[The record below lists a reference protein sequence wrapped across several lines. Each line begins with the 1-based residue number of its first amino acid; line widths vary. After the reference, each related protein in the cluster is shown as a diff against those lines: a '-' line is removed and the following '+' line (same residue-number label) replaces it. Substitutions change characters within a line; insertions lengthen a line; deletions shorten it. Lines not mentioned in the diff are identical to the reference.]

1 MWFDQSMKCSKKA
14 FCLFFPLL
22 GLIAVFQYGCGVFSN
37 PPEHAGHI
45 PADAWLVASG
55 LPATLM
61 ENAGY
66 EELMKKFL
74 GSTAYGEMS
83 EKEQALFKLFKFDDL
98 EKTGIALSEPAYF
111 YVSGNPDEG
120 GSIGFTFLLDD
131 GEAFAELMN
140 GIVNHDKKDG
150 TASLN
155 VSSEDGISKISEKGD
170 RVVFL
175 YNEEKFLFTYGNSN
189 PKKLFK
195 EPNDFEVLPLSI
207 QNHLQRSSQ
216 LGVAVDYD
224 NMLVMGAELSS
235 KEAAVFASMLNLF
248 DGGGA
253 ALELDSDD
261 GSIEVSG
268 FVSYG
273 ESSEMGQMFGDS
285 VDSDLLEVIPEQA
298 IAAISMSLN
307 LKGFVETTLEEIG
320 KDLPSDGFP
329 KNGSF
334 VIPGMNFNI
343 DDFVE
348 AIPGDFAV
356 GLTGVNPSN
365 RDNPF
370 EFVAALKTADAD
382 SKEYKRVISDGILE
396 EVEGVLK
403 LIGVF
408 IEEKENLLLVGTAKN
423 KSILRE
429 AEAKDPI
436 SGDKEDILS
445 VGYLGFW
452 LDANQLIDSLAI
464 DQSELRDEEKLM
476 LSGAKKLGLLSA
488 TNEKANGGEISTV
501 RLTFQDDDRNGFG
514 QIVDFLAE
522 VIEQESIDR
531 KRRREEWEKEYGEDA
546 SN

>member
-1 MWFDQSMKCSKKA
+1 MWFYQLMKYSKKSA
-14 FCLFFPLL
+14 LLIFPLL
-22 GLIAVFQYGCGVFSN
+22 GLIAFFQYGCGVFSS

-55 LPATLM
+55 LPGTLM

-66 EELMKKFL
+66 EELMKEFL
-74 GSTAYGEMS
+74 GSTAYKEMS
-83 EKEQALFKLFKFDDL
+83 DKEQALFELFKLDDL

-120 GSIGFTFLLDD
+120 GSVGLTFLLDD

-140 GIVNHDKKDG
+140 GIVSHDKKDG
-150 TASLN
+150 TTSLT
-155 VSSEDGISKISEKGD
+155 VSSEDGVNKISEKGD
-170 RVVFL
+170 RLVFL
-175 YNEEKFLFTYGNSN
+175 YNKDKFLFTYGNSN

-195 EPNDFEVLPLSI
+195 EPNDFHVLPLSI
-207 QNHLQRSSQ
+207 QNHIDRASQ

-224 NMLVMGAELSS
+224 NMHVMGEELASR
-235 KEAAVFASMLNLF
+235 EAAVFTSVLDLF
-248 DGGGA
+248 DGGGG
-253 ALELDSDD
+253 ALELNSDD
-261 GSIEVSG
+261 GSIELSG

-273 ESSEMGQMFGDS
+273 ENSEMGEMFGES
-285 VDSDLLEVIPEQA
+285 VDSELLEVIPEKA
-298 IAAISMSLN
+298 IAALAMSLN
-307 LKGFVETTLEEIG
+307 LKGLVETALEEVG
-320 KDLPSDGFP
+320 KDIPWDGFP

-334 VIPGMNFNI
+334 VIPRMNFNI

-365 RDNPF
+365 KDNPF
-370 EFVAALKTADAD
+370 EFVLALKTADAD

-396 EVEGVLK
+396 QVEGALK

-408 IEEKENLLLVGTAKN
+408 VEEKENLLLVGTAKN
-423 KSILRE
+423 RSILRQAE
-429 AEAKDPI
+429 AEDSI

-445 VGYLGFW
+445 TGYLGFW
-452 LDANQLIDSLAI
+452 LDVNQLIDSLAI

-476 LSGAKKLGLLSA
+476 LSGGKKLELLSA
-488 TNEKANGGEISTV
+488 TNEKASGGEISTV

-514 QIVDFLAE
+514 QVVDFFAE

-531 KRRREEWEKEYGEDA
+531 MRRREEWEREYEADA

>member
-1 MWFDQSMKCSKKA
+1 MKYNKKA
-14 FCLFFPLL
+14 SWLFFPLL
-22 GLIAVFQYGCGVFSN
+22 GLIAVFQYGCGVFSS

-66 EELMKKFL
+66 EELMKEFL

-98 EKTGIALSEPAYF
+98 EQTGIALSEPAYF

-120 GSIGFTFLLDD
+120 GSVGLTFLLED

-150 TASLN
+150 TTSLD
-155 VSSEDGISKISEKGD
+155 VSSEDGVSKISEKGD

-175 YNEEKFLFTYGNSN
+175 YNEEKFLFTYRNKN
-189 PKKLFK
+189 PEKLFK
-195 EPNDFEVLPLSI
+195 EPNDLQVLPLSI

-224 NMLVMGAELSS
+224 NMLVMGEELSS
-235 KEAAVFASMLNLF
+235 RQAAVFASMLDLF

-253 ALELDSDD
+253 ALELNSDD

-273 ESSEMGQMFGDS
+273 ENSEMGQAFGDS
-285 VDSDLLEVIPEQA
+285 VDSDLLQVIPEEA
-298 IAAISMSLN
+298 IAAMSMSLN
-307 LKGFVETTLEEIG
+307 LKGFVETTLEKIG
-320 KDLPSDGFP
+320 KDIPSDGFP

-396 EVEGVLK
+396 EVEGALK

-445 VGYLGFW
+445 AGYLGFW

-514 QIVDFLAE
+514 QVVDFLAE
-522 VIEQESIDR
+522 AIEQESINR